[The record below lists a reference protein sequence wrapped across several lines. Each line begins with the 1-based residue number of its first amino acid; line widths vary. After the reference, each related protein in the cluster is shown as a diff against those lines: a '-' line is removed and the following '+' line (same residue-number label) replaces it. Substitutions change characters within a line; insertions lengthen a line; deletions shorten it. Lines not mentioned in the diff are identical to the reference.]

1 VSFRYHIINF
11 SKKKQY
17 TIHIGILLFRTFK
30 IWTSIFQEK
39 DSVPHTWYFTL
50 LRIQNLDLLIKIDG
64 PNLLSLPLLP
74 PSHDVRALLCEYSPP
89 PQLSSS
95 SPRCPAPALSLTL
108 DPRPATTPVKIHLD
122 DCHHRQTKD
131 PPPPSRIVPQPSNL
145 SSISPTTT
153 TCYLA
158 ILELPLDLPHTHKTA
173 FETNNHKSSP
183 ETEKGDEIER
193 GKSDARETQNHTQFP
208 FFSKFDDLLGSLG
221 VGIVQHSKRRKVPGG
236 RPAHR

>member
-1 VSFRYHIINF
+1 
-11 SKKKQY
+11 
-17 TIHIGILLFRTFK
+17 
-30 IWTSIFQEK
+30 
-39 DSVPHTWYFTL
+39 
-50 LRIQNLDLLIKIDG
+50 
-64 PNLLSLPLLP
+64 
-74 PSHDVRALLCEYSPP
+74 
-89 PQLSSS
+89 
-95 SPRCPAPALSLTL
+95 
-108 DPRPATTPVKIHLD
+108 
-122 DCHHRQTKD
+122 
-131 PPPPSRIVPQPSNL
+131 VPQPSNL

-236 RPAHR
+236 RPAHRWFLWRWVTWIQIWLSCATKNEQKGYVWATVLRKNTGDEEGGLPHRRCLAGCWNE